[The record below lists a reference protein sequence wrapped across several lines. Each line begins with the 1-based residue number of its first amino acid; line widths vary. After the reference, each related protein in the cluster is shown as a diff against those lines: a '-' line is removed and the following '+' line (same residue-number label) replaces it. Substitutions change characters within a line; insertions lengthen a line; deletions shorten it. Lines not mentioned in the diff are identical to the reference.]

1 MLGLAVVVVEATSG
15 LRTKYLGADWKASQ
29 IRTHLFVL
37 PTNGQVSEV
46 VEVSVLCSTAME
58 AAELVVRSMPKP
70 ALAVSVTPLEEPNIA
85 TIKSLAFKATTPA
98 ERTG

>member
-1 MLGLAVVVVEATSG
+1 
-15 LRTKYLGADWKASQ
+15 
-29 IRTHLFVL
+29 
-37 PTNGQVSEV
+37 V

-58 AAELVVRSMPKP
+58 AAELVVRSMLKP

-85 TIKSLAFKATTPA
+85 TIKSLAFEATTPA

>member
-1 MLGLAVVVVEATSG
+1 
-15 LRTKYLGADWKASQ
+15 
-29 IRTHLFVL
+29 
-37 PTNGQVSEV
+37 V

-58 AAELVVRSMPKP
+58 AAELVVRSILKP

-85 TIKSLAFKATTPA
+85 TIKSLAFEATTPA